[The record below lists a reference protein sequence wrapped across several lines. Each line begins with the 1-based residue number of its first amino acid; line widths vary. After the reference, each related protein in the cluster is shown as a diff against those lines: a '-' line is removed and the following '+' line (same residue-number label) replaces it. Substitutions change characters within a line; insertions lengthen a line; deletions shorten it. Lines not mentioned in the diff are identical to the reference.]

1 MTKRQGLVFKKLYKL
16 NLKGS
21 RVNNYLRL
29 RSKFLP
35 LIKKKNNFRDWMNRG
50 FYYARLKR
58 YIDLVKLYIH
68 ILVCKKNKGL
78 LNSNLKFIGLNI
90 FKIFLRLQIVSFF
103 LKQFDIYLYRLNKYE
118 LIFNRIQIYKTY
130 VYIKSK

>member
-1 MTKRQGLVFKKLYKL
+1 MTKRQALVFKKLYKL

-68 ILVCKKNKGL
+68 VLVCKKNKGL
-78 LNSNLKFIGLNI
+78 LNFNLKFIGLNI

-103 LKQFDIYLYRLNKYE
+103 
-118 LIFNRIQIYKTY
+118 
-130 VYIKSK
+130 IK

>member
-103 LKQFDIYLYRLNKYE
+103 LKQFDIYLYRLHKYE